1 MKKEDRNIYIKN
13 TPIEE
18 AQEIFFNRLGLKNK
32 YEKIDVLDTIG
43 RITFNAIY
51 AKNSS
56 PHYNAAAMDGILVK
70 AESTYEASE
79 VNPIILK
86 EGKDFIYINTGN
98 LIQDGFDAVIMIED
112 VIELEEGKV
121 KILKA
126 AYPWQH
132 IRPIGEDIVATEMI
146 LPSKH
151 KIRPIDLSALLSG
164 GIEEIEVY
172 KKPQIGIIPT
182 GSEIIENNRELKPGK
197 IIDSN
202 SRVFQGLI
210 EEYGA
215 IANRYSPVA
224 DQYNL
229 LKNAISKG
237 IENNDILIIN
247 AGSSAGTKDYT
258 AKIIKELGEVIV
270 HGIAIKPGKPTIL
283 GIINEKPVIGLPG
296 YPVSSYLAFESF
308 VKPLIYRYTGQILYN
323 EDLLSATLSKRIV
336 SSVKNKELVRVNVGY
351 VNDKYIATPISS
363 GAGVT
368 MSLVKADGILEVP
381 QNSEGLEAG
390 SKVNIKLLKPLNK
403 IKNTMVSIGSHDLIM
418 DIIGDLMPLS
428 SGHVGSMG
436 GIMAMLRGECH
447 IAPIHLL
454 DPISGKYNISYIKKY
469 FRGNK
474 MALIKG
480 VKRYQGFIIKKG
492 NPQNIKSF
500 EDLVN
505 EDVIYINRQR
515 GAGTRV
521 LLDYELNNRKIKSSD
536 IKGYEREMS
545 THMSV
550 AMAVKSGL
558 ATTGLGIM
566 SAAKAMDLD
575 FIKVAEE
582 EYDFLIP
589 YDNLSDRKTQLFI
602 ETIKSQEFINRVNS
616 LDGYKTEGIGQ
627 VITTL

>member
-18 AQEIFFNRLGLKNK
+18 AQEIFFNRLGFKNK
-32 YEKIDVLDTIG
+32 HEKIDVLDTIG

-86 EGKDFIYINTGN
+86 EGKGFIYINTGN

-182 GSEIIENNRELKPGK
+182 GSEIIENNRDLKPGK

-627 VITTL
+627 VITIL